1 MLRIN
6 SKEVK
11 ENDTFLALKGV
22 KNDGHDYIEEAIK
35 NGASKIICEHGKYS
49 VETIIVP
56 STREYLS
63 NYLKDKIDLSKVI
76 MIGITGTNGKTTS
89 AYLTYQLLNLLG
101 IKSSYIGT
109 IGFYIDKK
117 VRDLNNTTPDLYDL
131 YMIIDECIKNDVK
144 VIVMEVSS
152 HALALDRVYGIYYD
166 IGVFTNLTQDHLD
179 YHNTMDE
186 YKKEKIKLFNKLRNN
201 KYAIINSDSDYANDF
216 IIPENNNITYG
227 VCGTYKI
234 DNINLSF
241 LGSTF
246 TINGNNISLN
256 IPGKYNIYNY
266 AISYIISSLLGFSY
280 EDIISKT
287 KYLTSPPG
295 RFDIIKHNSN
305 VIIVDYAH
313 TPDAVANI
321 LKSVLEFKRNNIITI
336 IGCGGD
342 RDKGKRKIIGDICTD
357 LSDYTIF
364 TNDNPRSEDEVSII
378 SDITSNLNKNNFEVI
393 YNRKDAIIKGIDILK
408 EDDILL
414 ILGKGHETYQIIK
427 DKKIHFDD
435 KEIVLSYLNMI

>member
-22 KNDGHDYIEEAIK
+22 KKDGHDYIEEAIK

-179 YHNTMDE
+179 YHNTMDD
-186 YKKEKIKLFNKLRNN
+186 YKKE
-201 KYAIINSDSDYANDF
+201 
-216 IIPENNNITYG
+216 
-227 VCGTYKI
+227 
-234 DNINLSF
+234 
-241 LGSTF
+241 
-246 TINGNNISLN
+246 
-256 IPGKYNIYNY
+256 
-266 AISYIISSLLGFSY
+266 
-280 EDIISKT
+280 
-287 KYLTSPPG
+287 
-295 RFDIIKHNSN
+295 
-305 VIIVDYAH
+305 
-313 TPDAVANI
+313 
-321 LKSVLEFKRNNIITI
+321 
-336 IGCGGD
+336 
-342 RDKGKRKIIGDICTD
+342 
-357 LSDYTIF
+357 
-364 TNDNPRSEDEVSII
+364 
-378 SDITSNLNKNNFEVI
+378 
-393 YNRKDAIIKGIDILK
+393 
-408 EDDILL
+408 
-414 ILGKGHETYQIIK
+414 
-427 DKKIHFDD
+427 
-435 KEIVLSYLNMI
+435 

>member
-1 MLRIN
+1 
-6 SKEVK
+6 
-11 ENDTFLALKGV
+11 
-22 KNDGHDYIEEAIK
+22 
-35 NGASKIICEHGKYS
+35 
-49 VETIIVP
+49 
-56 STREYLS
+56 
-63 NYLKDKIDLSKVI
+63 

-186 YKKEKIKLFNKLRNN
+186 YKKEKVKLFTKLRNN

-246 TINGNNISLN
+246 TINGKNISLN

-364 TNDNPRSEDEVSII
+364 TNDNPRSEDEASII
-378 SDITSNLNKNNFEVI
+378 SDITSNLNKNNYEVI